1 MTANDDTT
9 TTSGRFEQP
18 THYVGV
24 GASAGGLEA
33 IEHLFAEIRTDTGM
47 AFIVVQHLSPD
58 HKSLMVE
65 LLSKRTRMR
74 VKRAENNELIAAD
87 TIYLIP
93 PKRNLTIFHGR
104 ILLQEQQGHGINLPI
119 DIFLRSLA
127 EDQEDRAVG
136 IILSGTGS
144 DGVHGIRAI
153 KEAGGLV
160 MVQDPATAKFDGM
173 PNSAIGTGVADF
185 VLDPRDMARTLGN
198 YGKHPFATRSQA
210 VAVPAPEAGEWL
222 PRVLARLRQ
231 DKKLDFTYYKP
242 STVIRRVQRRM
253 TINQIE
259 DPDDYV
265 RFLESVPKEVDS
277 LHRDLLI
284 GVTNFFRNPEA
295 FAALRDRYLPELLR
309 GAAGREI
316 RFWVAGCS
324 TGEEAYTLAILVREI
339 ERDLGL
345 RTTVKIFATD
355 VDGEA
360 LYSAGN
366 GIFPESSA
374 ADLSRDLLAR
384 YFVRQSDG
392 FKVNRNLREMV
403 VFARHN
409 LIKDPPFTRID
420 LVSCRNLLIYLQA
433 QLQRKVLEKFNFS
446 LNSGGVLMLG
456 NSETIGDLDSHFE
469 TLDAQAKI
477 YRSRGKTLVPLPRL
491 EMPPFDAARRAL
503 ERDGWRSDSER
514 LEGPPRLIEKVLA
527 EAAGEYLPLTLIVN
541 QQQEILHT
549 LGEAGDLFRLPSG
562 KIANDVVKM
571 AHPDLAIPLS
581 TALQRGLQRREEV
594 VYNNV
599 RVHVRDEVQTYA
611 LRIRPLN
618 TGRHYEPLVA
628 VFLLPQK
635 PATPPTETAVESYD
649 LDREAQQRILD
660 LEQELQFSRENLQA
674 TIEELETSNEEL
686 QATNEELM
694 ASNEELQSTNEEL
707 QSVNEELFTVNAEY
721 QKKIAELTEITNDL
735 DNLLS
740 ATRIGTLFLDEN
752 LDVRKFTPQVTT
764 VLNLRPGDVGR
775 PLSEVTHRLQDFD
788 LLANLRTVVAS
799 GESVREEVRS
809 EDGVWYLVQLLP
821 YQVSPDEV
829 SGVVITFVDI
839 SRLKRA
845 EFARDDSDANYRL
858 LVESV
863 PSGVALYELMG
874 EDGGADGGDFV
885 CLDVNPAFEQ
895 ITGLSR
901 SQLVGRAVA
910 DIPEPSGCNLF
921 TWRSRG
927 RDVVRTGEPAH
938 MDCACNDGQRQC
950 HLFAYRIDRHRL
962 VTIVAP
968 RTRVPGGDLLPE
980 HPDAPH
986 PSRGRH
992 DDAPTG

>member
-1 MTANDDTT
+1 VADKQDQSTPEVID
-9 TTSGRFEQP
+9 QP
-18 THYVGV
+18 THYVGI

-33 IEHLFAEIRTDTGM
+33 IENLFVGMPIDTGM

-74 VKRAENNELIAAD
+74 VKRAENNEQIAAD

-104 ILLQEQQGHGINLPI
+104 ILLQEQQHTAGINLPI

-144 DGVHGIRAI
+144 DGVHGIRAV
-153 KEAGGLV
+153 KESGGLV
-160 MVQDPATAKFDGM
+160 MIQDPATAKFDGM
-173 PNSAIGTGVADF
+173 PNSAISTGIADF
-185 VLDPRDMARTLGN
+185 VLDPRDMASTLAS
-198 YGKHPFATRSQA
+198 YGKHPYATRSQA
-210 VAVPAPEAGEWL
+210 VAPPVPEEGEWL
-222 PRVLARLRQ
+222 PRILARLRQ

-242 STVIRRVQRRM
+242 STVVRRVQRRM
-253 TINQIE
+253 TINQIQ

-265 RFLESVPKEVDS
+265 RYLESVPKEVDS
-277 LHRDLLI
+277 LYRDLLI

-295 FAALRDRYLPELLR
+295 FSLLRSRYLPELLR
-309 GAAGREI
+309 NASGREV

-339 ERDLGL
+339 ERDQGL
-345 RTTVKIFATD
+345 RAAVKIFATD

-360 LYSAGN
+360 LYTAGN

-374 ADLSRDLLAR
+374 ADLSRELLAR
-384 YFVRQSDG
+384 YFVRQPDG

-420 LVSCRNLLIYLQA
+420 LVSCRNLLIYLQPS
-433 QLQRKVLEKFNFS
+433 LQRKVLEKFNFS
-446 LNSGGVLMLG
+446 LNSGGLLMLG

-469 TLDAQAKI
+469 TLEGQAKI
-477 YRSRGKTLVPLPRL
+477 YRSRGKTLVPMPRM
-491 EMPPFDAARRAL
+491 EMPQFDAARRAF
-503 ERDGWRSDSER
+503 ERDGWRNEADR
-514 LEGPPRLIEKVLA
+514 REGPPRLIERVLS
-527 EAAGEYLPLTLIVN
+527 EAAAEYLPVTLIVN

-549 LGEAGDLFRLPSG
+549 IGDVGDLFRLPSG
-562 KIANDVVKM
+562 KIANDVIKM
-571 AHPDLAIPLS
+571 AHADLAIPLS
-581 TALQRGLQRREEV
+581 TALQRALQRGEEV

-599 RVHVRDEVQTYA
+599 RLQVRDEVQVYS
-611 LRIRPLN
+611 LRIRPLSSA
-618 TGRHYEPLVA
+618 RHYEPLA
-628 VFLLPQK
+628 AIFLLPQ
-635 PATPPTETAVESYD
+635 TPTEPASPQGAESYD

-721 QKKIAELTEITNDL
+721 QKKITELTEITNDL
-735 DNLLS
+735 DNLLT
-740 ATRIGTLFLDEN
+740 ATKIGTVFLDEN
-752 LDVRKFTPQVTT
+752 LDVRKFTPQIADVM
-764 VLNLRPGDVGR
+764 NLRMNDVGR
-775 PLSEVTHRLQDFD
+775 PVSDVTHRLGNFD
-788 LLANLRTVVAS
+788 VMAALRHVVS
-799 GESVREEVRS
+799 TGEPLRDEVRND
-809 EDGVWYLVQLLP
+809 DGVWYLTQVLP
-821 YQVSPDEV
+821 YRVSTHEV
-829 SGVVITFVDI
+829 SGVVMTFVDI
-839 SRLKRA
+839 SRLKQA
-845 EFARDDSDANYRL
+845 ESARDDSDENYRL

-863 PSGVALYELMG
+863 PSGVALYEAM
-874 EDGGADGGDFV
+874 GADSPDFV
-885 CLDVNPAFEQ
+885 CLDVNPAFEE
-895 ITGLSR
+895 ITGLAR
-901 SQLVGRAVA
+901 NDLVGRSIS
-910 DIPEPSGCNLF
+910 DIAPVRCDLF
-921 TWRSRG
+921 GWREVG
-927 RDVVRTGEPAH
+927 EQVVQTGKPAH
-938 MDCACNDGQRQC
+938 IDCACNDDERHC
-950 HLFAYRIDRHRL
+950 HLFAYRIDRNRL

-968 RTRVPGGDLLPE
+968 QSADGDGK
-980 HPDAPH
+980 PD
-986 PSRGRH
+986 SVF
-992 DDAPTG
+992 PTAT

>member
-1 MTANDDTT
+1 VNET
-9 TTSGRFEQP
+9 REQREAEIVERP

-33 IEHLFAEIRTDTGM
+33 IEHLFAEMPVDTGM

-74 VKRAENNELIAAD
+74 VKRAENNEVIAAD

-104 ILLQEQQGHGINLPI
+104 ILLQEQLGHGINLPI

-127 EDQEDRAVG
+127 EDQEDHAVG

-160 MVQDPATAKFDGM
+160 MVQEPSTAKFDGM
-173 PNSAIGTGVADF
+173 PNSAIGTGIADF
-185 VLDPRDMARTLGN
+185 VLDPRDMAGTLAS
-198 YGKHPFATRSQA
+198 YGKHPYATRSQA
-210 VAVPAPEAGEWL
+210 VAVPVPEAGDWL
-222 PRVLARLRQ
+222 PRVLAQLRQ

-242 STVIRRVQRRM
+242 TTVIRRVQRRM
-253 TINQIE
+253 TINQIQ
-259 DPDDYV
+259 DPEDYV
-265 RFLESVPKEVDS
+265 RYLESVPKEVDS
-277 LHRDLLI
+277 LYRDLLI

-295 FAALRDRYLPELLR
+295 YEVLRTRHLPELLR
-309 GAAGREI
+309 GASGREV

-360 LYSAGN
+360 LYAAGN
-366 GIFPESSA
+366 GVFPESSA

-420 LVSCRNLLIYLQA
+420 LVSCRNLLIYLQP

-446 LNSGGVLMLG
+446 LNSGGLLMLG

-469 TLDAQAKI
+469 TLEGQAKI

-491 EMPPFDAARRAL
+491 EMPPFDAARRAF
-503 ERDGWRSDSER
+503 ERDGWRNDEQR
-514 LEGPPRLIEKVLA
+514 RDGPPRLIEKVLA
-527 EAAGEYLPLTLIVN
+527 EAASEYLPITLIVN
-541 QQQEILHT
+541 QQLEILHT
-549 LGEAGDLFRLPSG
+549 FGEPGDLFRIPSG

-581 TALQRGLQRREEV
+581 TALQRGLQRGEEV

-599 RVHVRDEVQTYA
+599 RLQVRGTAETYT
-611 LRIRPLN
+611 LRIKPLN
-618 TGRHYEPLVA
+618 TARHYEPLLA
-628 VFLLPQK
+628 VFLIPQQA
-635 PATPPTETAVESYD
+635 PAATSEAEAEPYD

-740 ATRIGTLFLDEN
+740 ATEIGTVFLDEN
-752 LDVRKFTPQVTT
+752 LDIRKFTQQATS

-775 PLSEVTHRLQDFD
+775 PLAEVTHRLVDLD
-788 LLANLRTVVAS
+788 LLAALRRVVTR
-799 GESVREEVRS
+799 GEAVRDEALS

-821 YQVSPDEV
+821 YRVSAQEV

-845 EFARDDSDANYRL
+845 ERARDDSDTNYRL
-858 LVESV
+858 LVESI
-863 PSGVALYELMG
+863 PSGVALYEHVG
-874 EDGGADGGDFV
+874 ERDGDFV
-885 CLDVNPAFEQ
+885 CLDVNPAFEE
-895 ITGLSR
+895 ITGLDR
-901 SQLVGRAVA
+901 GEIIGRPVSQIAPPPRC
-910 DIPEPSGCNLF
+910 DLF
-921 TWRSRG
+921 TWRERG
-927 RDVVRTGEPAH
+927 REVIASGEPAQL
-938 MDCACNDGQRQC
+938 DCTCEAGERRC
-950 HLFAYRIDRHRL
+950 HLFAYRIDRSRL

-968 RTRVPGGDLLPE
+968 RPPADTLAGT
-980 HPDAPH
+980 
-986 PSRGRH
+986 
-992 DDAPTG
+992 DDHSQPA